1 MNIPFTKP
9 FWGKEEEKAVVQSVR
24 NRHASGDGPQS
35 KLLIENL
42 KKLTGAK
49 YVFPVTSCTHGLE
62 LAMLALGIGPGDE
75 VILPSFTMTS
85 TANCVVLR
93 GGTPVFADIE
103 DTYFCIDPVDI
114 EKKITKKTRGIII
127 VHYAGMGCRMEEI
140 TKIAKKHKLFVV
152 EDAAHAI
159 GAIYLG
165 KSLGNWGDIGV
176 YSFHGTKNVACGEG
190 GAVLTNNSDLSKKLE
205 IYRANGTN
213 RNAFLRGKVAK
224 YHWLDVGSSYFL
236 SDMLAAVV
244 NAQLAKLPVINRQR
258 TKVAS
263 YYTKNLSFR
272 PLSRNPLRNT
282 LIPGQARDDKET
294 RKSLIALP
302 SIPNGSKPNWH
313 IYALRFFSGE
323 HADIFLQQMRAA
335 GVEVSR
341 HYVPLH
347 SAPAGRKFGKKAGK
361 LPVTDQV
368 YETLVRLPI
377 YPGMKKK
384 ELSFIVTSAQ
394 KILRSFV

>member
-9 FWGKEEEKAVVQSVR
+9 FWGKEEEKAVVESIR
-24 NRHASGDGPQS
+24 HRHASGDGPAS

-62 LAMLALGIGPGDE
+62 LAMIALGIGPGDE
-75 VILPSFTMTS
+75 VIMPSFTMTS

-93 GGTPVFADIE
+93 GGTPVFADIDE
-103 DTYFCIDPVDI
+103 TFFTIDAVDV
-114 EKKITKKTRGIII
+114 ERKITKKTKGIIV
-127 VHYAGMGCRMEEI
+127 VHYAGMGCRMVEI
-140 TKIAKKHKLFVV
+140 VKIAKKHKLFIV

-190 GAVLTNNSDLSKKLE
+190 GVVLTNSNRLAKKLE

-213 RNAFLRGKVAK
+213 RNAFMRGEVAK
-224 YHWLDVGSSYFL
+224 YHWLDYGSSYFL
-236 SDMLAAVV
+236 SDMLAAIV
-244 NAQLAKLPVINRQR
+244 NTQLEKLPIINRER
-258 TKVAS
+258 AKVAE
-263 YYTKNLSFR
+263 YFTKKLARFGK
-272 PLSRNPLRNT
+272 
-282 LIPGQARDDKET
+282 LIM
-294 RKSLIALP
+294 LP
-302 SIPNGSKPNWH
+302 TIPKGSKPNWH
-313 IYALRFFSGE
+313 IYALRFDTGE

-335 GVEVSR
+335 GIEVSR

-347 SAPAGRKFGKKAGK
+347 SAPAGRRFGKKLGK
-361 LPVTDQV
+361 LPVTDRV
-368 YETLVRLPI
+368 YDTLIRLPI
-377 YPGMKKK
+377 YPGMKKR
-384 ELSFIVTSAQ
+384 ELSFITSAAQ
-394 KILRSFV
+394 KIFQSLV